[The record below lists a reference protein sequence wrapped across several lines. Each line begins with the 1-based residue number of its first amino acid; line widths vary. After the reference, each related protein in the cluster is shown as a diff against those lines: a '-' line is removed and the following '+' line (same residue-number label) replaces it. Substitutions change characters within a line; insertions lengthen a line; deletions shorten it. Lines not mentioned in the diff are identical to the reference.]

1 MEENKKCKYLEDDFI
16 ANASKNIIIDY
27 TQFNEE
33 TLKNKIVSLESQCI
47 GLITVTINIDV
58 LDKANE
64 GKALIRGLCTSYVSA
79 KLYELIA
86 ASEYIDLAS
95 DLMVD
100 FRDTLKKIKESQ
112 LQENINLDESKPKRN
127 FSLYVR

>member
-1 MEENKKCKYLEDDFI
+1 MEETKKCKYLEDDFI
-16 ANASKNIIIDY
+16 ANASKNIIMDY

>member
-1 MEENKKCKYLEDDFI
+1 MEETKKCKYLEDDFI
-16 ANASKNIIIDY
+16 ANASKNIIMDY

-58 LDKANE
+58 LDKTNE

>member
-1 MEENKKCKYLEDDFI
+1 MEETKKCKYLEDDFI
-16 ANASKNIIIDY
+16 ANASKNIIMDY

-95 DLMVD
+95 DLMID